1 MDTCDDPQNRSSSC
15 VCVCVVRMCVCVRDL
30 SLLLFSLSLTRR
42 ARHSSVTHPHPNPH
56 SLSLSISLSL
66 SRSLALVL
74 ALARSLSLSRVLSL
88 ARSLVRALIQ
98 IYTNCRSERP
108 VSLLK
113 ARAGRLLCSLL
124 RLKHAAHALH
134 LGAQLRLPWA
144 AILSVSGKLRM
155 RHTRSRLTRRLTD
168 IKAVTEVYKQ
178 CV

>member
-1 MDTCDDPQNRSSSC
+1 MIPKIGQVRVCVCVSCEC
-15 VCVCVVRMCVCVRDL
+15 VCVCAI
-30 SLLLFSLSLTRR
+30 SLCCS
-42 ARHSSVTHPHPNPH
+42 
-56 SLSLSISLSL
+56 SLSL
-66 SRSLALVL
+66 SRAARDTLQSLTLTLTLTLSRSRSRSRSLALSL
-74 ALARSLSLSRVLSL
+74 LCLLLRALSLSRVLSL